1 MPHHALLAHPLE
13 DVLRRPVAAQA
24 DLDEVGA
31 GHRAGLDQPAHRG
44 AVAGQVAVDDV
55 GGVGV
60 RVEVHDADVAVA
72 VHVGDRGGRGPGDRV
87 VAAEDDRHDAAG
99 RDRVDALADVAV
111 RHLGLAVRAVRV
123 AEVDDLEPVED
134 LQPEVQVIG
143 ARLVGGGPD
152 RPRTEPGA
160 RPVRGRDVE
169 RRADDRDVGLPGVEL
184 LELGQERPVT
194 ERREARVGQV
204 ELLGHS
210 RRQFPLRPVVVLM
223 AHGLTVPFGATRFR
237 RSAVAHA
244 GSARSMMARVS
255 TSAGMVP

>member
-1 MPHHALLAHPLE
+1 MP
-13 DVLRRPVAAQA
+13 
-24 DLDEVGA
+24 

-60 RVEVHDADVAVA
+60 GVEVDDADVAVA

-87 VAAEDDRHDAAG
+87 VAAEDDRHDAAR
-99 RDRVDALADVAV
+99 RDGVHAFADVGV

-160 RPVRGRDVE
+160 GPVGGGDVE
-169 RRADDRDVGLPGVEL
+169 RRADDRDVGLPRLEL
-184 LELGQERPVT
+184 LGLGQERPVP
-194 ERREARVGQV
+194 ERRHAGVGQV
-204 ELLGHS
+204 ELLGHA
-210 RRQFPLRPVVVLM
+210 RRK
-223 AHGLTVPFGATRFR
+223 
-237 RSAVAHA
+237 VAL
-244 GSARSMMARVS
+244 
-255 TSAGMVP
+255 P